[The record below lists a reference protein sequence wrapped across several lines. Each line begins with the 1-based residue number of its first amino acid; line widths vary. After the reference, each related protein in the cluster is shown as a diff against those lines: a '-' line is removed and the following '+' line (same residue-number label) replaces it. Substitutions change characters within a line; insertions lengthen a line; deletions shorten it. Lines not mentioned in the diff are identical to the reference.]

1 MTEESNDGEV
11 GAEGERR
18 LPNEVQYLKFNVSA
32 ANALAKLMAA
42 ERGGE
47 YRPLF
52 DVVNDAINE
61 AIEKRGGDGNFP
73 DLPRDNFGE

>member
-1 MTEESNDGEV
+1 MTNESNGMET
-11 GAEGERR
+11 GAEGEQR

-42 ERGGE
+42 ERGGT

-61 AIEKRGGDGNFP
+61 AITARGGHGNFP
-73 DLPRDNFGE
+73 DLPRDSF